1 MANSELTDKVKLDA
15 TIAKLPDGQREKLAK
30 VASEIL
36 ARQNGPSMKL
46 KLNGEALTIRLE
58 HDDLAIATLLQMI
71 DLGTRDADFHSG
83 LTSQIACLGSD
94 GRSIDSENSNFVMS
108 VVRSIEPQNELEA
121 MLATQ
126 MGATHAATMM
136 MARKLNLAN
145 NIQQRDSAE
154 RAYNKLARTFTSQV
168 ETLRKLRN
176 GGNQTV
182 TVQHVNVSE
191 GGQAIVGNVKT
202 GGRG

>member
-1 MANSELTDKVKLDA
+1 
-15 TIAKLPDGQREKLAK
+15 
-30 VASEIL
+30 
-36 ARQNGPSMKL
+36 
-46 KLNGEALTIRLE
+46 
-58 HDDLAIATLLQMI
+58 
-71 DLGTRDADFHSG
+71 
-83 LTSQIACLGSD
+83 
-94 GRSIDSENSNFVMS
+94 
-108 VVRSIEPQNELEA
+108 
-121 MLATQ
+121 
-126 MGATHAATMM
+126 MM

-145 NIQQRDSAE
+145 NIQQRDSSE

>member
-1 MANSELTDKVKLDA
+1 LD
-15 TIAKLPDGQREKLAK
+15 
-30 VASEIL
+30 
-36 ARQNGPSMKL
+36 
-46 KLNGEALTIRLE
+46 
-58 HDDLAIATLLQMI
+58 
-71 DLGTRDADFHSG
+71 
-83 LTSQIACLGSD
+83 
-94 GRSIDSENSNFVMS
+94 
-108 VVRSIEPQNELEA
+108 
-121 MLATQ
+121 
-126 MGATHAATMM
+126 THAATMM

-145 NIQQRDSAE
+145 NIQQRDSSE